1 MTHRLNP
8 RTILAALVALVVL
21 VAAQPAAAQKI
32 GVIDSQRIFATYQ
45 QAKDAEAL
53 FQEEMRGWEQE
64 LAQQEQAIMAE
75 REKLRSQALL
85 LSDEKKQEIQAKIQR
100 LLQDYEARK
109 GELMGPEGLAVQRQQ
124 ELSQPLNDQ
133 ITTVVERLAA
143 ERDYDLVL
151 DIATVN
157 VVFMND
163 GIDITDD
170 VLAELERGG
179 S

>member
-1 MTHRLNP
+1 MTKAMNP
-8 RTILAALVALVVL
+8 GILLAVLVALVAL
-21 VAAQPAAAQKI
+21 VAAQPAAAQKL
-32 GVIDSQRIFATYQ
+32 GVIDSARIFSTYQ

-64 LAQQEQAIMAE
+64 LAEQEQTIVAE

-85 LSDEKKQEIQAKIQR
+85 LSDEKKQEIQANLQR
-100 LLQDYEARK
+100 MLQDYEARK
-109 GELMGPEGLAVQRQQ
+109 SELMGPEGLAVQRQQ

-143 ERDYDLVL
+143 ERDYDLVV

-157 VVFMND
+157 VVYMAD